1 LLSRLSRDFESEQE
15 RFANTR
21 VDPHQEGQ
29 RTTLR
34 GEQAAGNRRSVSWQ
48 EIRSRKNVN
57 V

>member
-1 LLSRLSRDFESEQE
+1 LLSRLSRDFESEQD

-34 GEQAAGNRRSVSWQ
+34 GE
-48 EIRSRKNVN
+48 
-57 V
+57 